1 MRSTQ
6 ANFWSMVYDHDVRVV
21 VVMDPVKHDIG
32 TSNRKNEAKTFERF
46 WPTSSYPTTP
56 NGGINGG
63 GKNAKLVDGVATTSN
78 NLEKDFSHGQNNFG
92 GGVFSVEM
100 VGHSKFSESIDC
112 WNLKVKKLSL
122 LNLSHPDLY
131 SCLDVKK
138 AGSSEVSLY
147 HISNS
152 SVVNSQ
158 NSRGSS
164 AINGGS
170 RRVVPAPSTGVAAG
184 RTEMLN
190 LLLHLSEWRN
200 NNGKD
205 GRVAVVSHD
214 GVSKIGVF
222 CTASYCYEQI
232 GARGL
237 VDVFQAARNAK
248 KFRPQL
254 VTNVTEYKMCYDLVL
269 EYVTRK
275 IRRDP
280 L

>member
-1 MRSTQ
+1 MCNKQ
-6 ANFWSMVYDHDVRVV
+6 VQ
-21 VVMDPVKHDIG
+21 
-32 TSNRKNEAKTFERF
+32 
-46 WPTSSYPTTP
+46 
-56 NGGINGG
+56 
-63 GKNAKLVDGVATTSN
+63 LV
-78 NLEKDFSHGQNNFG
+78 
-92 GGVFSVEM
+92 
-100 VGHSKFSESIDC
+100 
-112 WNLKVKKLSL
+112 
-122 LNLSHPDLY
+122 P
-131 SCLDVKK
+131 
-138 AGSSEVSLY
+138 
-147 HISNS
+147 
-152 SVVNSQ
+152 
-158 NSRGSS
+158 R
-164 AINGGS
+164 
-170 RRVVPAPSTGVAAG
+170 VAAG